1 MQSHSPMLTDP
12 RTTDPSPSLRDA
24 FTLRRRPPAEKFV
37 DLGFRQLTLL
47 LASMVAVVLLGIFL
61 TVFQGAR
68 DAMSEFGISF
78 LTTSIWVPVNFEY

>member
-24 FTLRRRPPAEKFV
+24 FTLRRRPPVEKFV

-47 LASMVAVVLLGIFL
+47 LMR
-61 TVFQGAR
+61 T
-68 DAMSEFGISF
+68 
-78 LTTSIWVPVNFEY
+78 